1 MRSTVKLWPA
11 RESGLV
17 MHIYY
22 LRRVPGIIIMFQ
34 TKYVKSLASAGLYID
49 RGAPNQTIYRKHV
62 SYTCRRHDASYI
74 HFKVCSLSVGSM
86 FPTLLLIKKAFC
98 DTFCHHEQG
107 VGNRFPTN
115 WSMLTKV

>member
-34 TKYVKSLASAGLYID
+34 TKYVKSLASAGFILTEVHLTKPYI
-49 RGAPNQTIYRKHV
+49 GN
-62 SYTCRRHDASYI
+62 
-74 HFKVCSLSVGSM
+74 M
-86 FPTLLLIKKAFC
+86 FPTL
-98 DTFCHHEQG
+98 
-107 VGNRFPTN
+107 VGDM
-115 WSMLTKV
+115 MLPIYTLKYAA